1 MSDDLET
8 PVDPR
13 DLLPGSLVGPWRIL
27 ERIDSGSYGVVFLVE
42 RASNPEAGP
51 FAMKMAKQAGDP
63 RFEREAELL
72 RRTQHPAL
80 PRFEDFGLWRSAR
93 GDDHPYV
100 IMEYVE
106 GSILYEWGREEE
118 RTSRDVLE
126 VLAQVAQ
133 GLAAVHEAGA
143 VHRDVKGDNIRVTP
157 SGRAVL
163 LDFGAGW
170 FPGARPLTDT
180 CAPPGTSIYRS
191 PELLRFMWRFYKD
204 DNARWGASPC
214 DDLYALGVTAYR
226 LVTGTYPPPIS
237 ETQNEEPRKLR
248 PPRELATIAPDLDSI
263 ILRLLS
269 EDKADRG
276 TTPQTAEALE
286 HAALQAGP
294 VADSPI
300 RLLRIGVP
308 SELKPPSTESSDSSD
323 PPSHR
328 RYSEKP
334 ARRNPMTLQLGLS
347 WTAAAMVGGLVV
359 LVGSKLPSSPAPVK
373 NRSPRWLLCLPR
385 KSKHL
390 RWSRLMLASR
400 IQPCSPRKACHASV
414 FPPGPLACPCP
425 KRLFLG
431 RRSPLVIH
439 AQRSQSSEHVGPSSK
454 SSHRAVQPT
463 NERAGAMCRSS
474 TAARHPPPSSRES
487 ASWYAQPS
495 TSPCYAPRTGISR
508 KAMSCS

>member
-1 MSDDLET
+1 MRDDLET

-13 DLLPGSLVGPWRIL
+13 DLPPGSIVGPWRIL

-42 RASNPEAGP
+42 RASKPEAGP

-63 RFEREAELL
+63 RLEREAELL
-72 RRTQHPAL
+72 QRMQHPAL

-100 IMEYVE
+100 VMEYVE
-106 GSILYEWGREEE
+106 GSILYEWGRKEE

-133 GLAAVHEAGA
+133 GLAAVHAAGA

-163 LDFGAGW
+163 VDFGAGW

-204 DNARWGASPC
+204 DNARWEASPC

-248 PPRELATIAPDLDSI
+248 PPREFATVAPELDRI

-269 EDKADRG
+269 EDKANRSA
-276 TTPQTAEALE
+276 TPQTAEALE

-308 SELKPPSTESSDSSD
+308 SELEPPSSSASSGSEE
-323 PPSHR
+323 PPR
-328 RYSEKP
+328 RRSSSEKLE
-334 ARRNPMTLQLGLS
+334 RRNSMALLWGLS

-359 LVGSKLPSSPAPVK
+359 LIGSKLPASSEPREEPVPPAAPLIAEEVQMPPMEAPDAGVAEAV
-373 NRSPRWLLCLPR
+373 S
-385 KSKHL
+385 
-390 RWSRLMLASR
+390 
-400 IQPCSPRKACHASV
+400 ASV
-414 FPPGPLACPCP
+414 QEIPRSGLPVFAIGLPMPKTPLPGQKKPPCAPRSEVVVRGVCWSVLRIDPPCDAAYE
-425 KRLFLG
+425 LEG
-431 RRSPLVIH
+431 RCYMPVFDSR
-439 AQRSQSSEHVGPSSK
+439 
-454 SSHRAVQPT
+454 
-463 NERAGAMCRSS
+463 
-474 TAARHPPPSSRES
+474 PPPTSE
-487 ASWYAQPS
+487 QP
-495 TSPCYAPRTGISR
+495 
-508 KAMSCS
+508 